1 MDDPGGFGLVG
12 CAACVFGINRCN
24 EPEQPN
30 KSPFDPQTTMIH
42 FLHNARW
49 AWMLS
54 NRLGR
59 SQFLTRFGTPDTD
72 VSSQMTDAHLVDHW
86 VFSLH
91 HYFCYDVHLIPVRV
105 FQRVF
110 DLCKNH
116 YTNLY
121 IIWCPRPF
129 GALGHL
135 VWIYGSRA
143 ELTPQPMRPVPHG
156 SHLSS
161 LLL

>member
-1 MDDPGGFGLVG
+1 
-12 CAACVFGINRCN
+12 
-24 EPEQPN
+24 
-30 KSPFDPQTTMIH
+30 
-42 FLHNARW
+42 
-49 AWMLS
+49 MLS

-129 GALGHL
+129 GVDLWIKSRTHATANETGASWFTPVKLTALKIL
-135 VWIYGSRA
+135 
-143 ELTPQPMRPVPHG
+143 ETEHG
-156 SHLSS
+156 STWQVHGSAMA
-161 LLL
+161 